1 MVFYNIFSSIFISTS
16 RIARRLLHML
26 YSSPLRR
33 IFLFYYQMVQN
44 CMPLKHFR
52 PLFGVSLFL
61 LFLVVL
67 LDRDPLVFVPSTG
80 CLYFYKTEITFML
93 QETISFRP
101 LYGVSLFLPFLV
113 FPLKTQR
120 ELSGLRGKC
129 TNQIISCSQ
138 IPVQSFKCY
147 ILQASAQNHNFW
159 YSIRPIPISYSSPR
173 YLVHLHT
180 CGAIFS
186 PRSFVCLCFP

>member
-1 MVFYNIFSSIFISTS
+1 MK
-16 RIARRLLHML
+16 RLLIFVPFTGFL
-26 YSSPLRR
+26 YFCEVTFAPRGILEIFSSPLRGFS
-33 IFLFYYQMVQN
+33 ISTLLNSVTVLN
-44 CMPLKHFR
+44 CTR
-52 PLFGVSLFL
+52 
-61 LFLVVL
+61 
-67 LDRDPLVFVPSTG
+67 
-80 CLYFYKTEITFML
+80 
-93 QETISFRP
+93 FRP

-113 FPLKTQR
+113 FPMKIQR

-159 YSIRPIPISYSSPR
+159 YSIRPIPISYNSPR

-180 CGAIFS
+180 CGAILS

>member
-1 MVFYNIFSSIFISTS
+1 MVSYG
-16 RIARRLLHML
+16 
-26 YSSPLRR
+26 
-33 IFLFYYQMVQN
+33 
-44 CMPLKHFR
+44 FR
-52 PLFGVSLFL
+52 PLYGVSLFL
-61 LFLVVL
+61 
-67 LDRDPLVFVPSTG
+67 PQPPKYSTDE
-80 CLYFYKTEITFML
+80 TE
-93 QETISFRP
+93 SFRP

-138 IPVQSFKCY
+138 IPVQSLKCY
-147 ILQASAQNHNFW
+147 ILRASAQNHSFW

>member
-1 MVFYNIFSSIFISTS
+1 M
-16 RIARRLLHML
+16 
-26 YSSPLRR
+26 
-33 IFLFYYQMVQN
+33 
-44 CMPLKHFR
+44 
-52 PLFGVSLFL
+52 
-61 LFLVVL
+61 
-67 LDRDPLVFVPSTG
+67 VFVPSTG
-80 CLYFYKTEITFML
+80 YLYFYLYSFQCDEPRFC
-93 QETISFRP
+93 FRP

-159 YSIRPIPISYSSPR
+159 YSIRPIPISYNSPR

-180 CGAIFS
+180 CGAILS